1 MPRWQSNFNKN
12 SVTAKLV
19 NIPTLQV
26 QQANANNQ
34 SITLNTFQSDLIH
47 IKLIPN

>member
-19 NIPTLQV
+19 SEIAVWL
-26 QQANANNQ
+26 
-34 SITLNTFQSDLIH
+34 
-47 IKLIPN
+47 KLIPHAHSTIEVEKSKMPEIENSHTRL

>member
-19 NIPTLQV
+19 SEIAVNPLHFTAHRKTTSVNFYFFFL
-26 QQANANNQ
+26 
-34 SITLNTFQSDLIH
+34 DL
-47 IKLIPN
+47 